1 MNEQAVL
8 AEIGRL
14 YLIQRELE
22 AALAQARAERCPDA
36 ELHRE
41 AASVPATEPP

>member
-8 AEIGRL
+8 AEVGRL

-22 AALAQARAERCPDA
+22 AQLEKARAERCPDA
-36 ELHRE
+36 QVH
-41 AASVPATEPP
+41 VPETGSTEPP